1 MQDSKIMK
9 EFNKE
14 SLYMKCD
21 NVITSESLQSE
32 FPISW
37 DSYFM
42 NAAILT
48 SLRSSDLNTRVGAIL
63 VSPENKIIGA
73 GYNGIPRGLNKSN
86 FPTTRDGEYHLTK
99 YAYTVHAEAN
109 ALCNSTVYDLRGSKL
124 YCTLFPCCECVKL
137 LLQKGISEI
146 VYLSDIHHDDPIYV
160 ASRKLLKD
168 ASISVR
174 RYQDRILFL
183 NC

>member
-1 MQDSKIMK
+1 MK
-9 EFNKE
+9 DNIDYSNLF
-14 SLYMKCD
+14 MK
-21 NVITSESLQSE
+21 SENLTVSDILKQE
-32 FPISW
+32 NPIEW
-37 DSYFM
+37 DVYFM

-48 SLRSSDLNTRVGAIL
+48 SLRSSDINTKVGAIL
-63 VSPENKIIGA
+63 VSQENKIIGA

-86 FPTTRDGEYHLTK
+86 FPTTRNGEYHLTK

-124 YCTLFPCCECVKL
+124 FCTLFPCCECVKL

-146 VYLSDIHHDDPIYV
+146 IYLSDIHHDDPIYI
-160 ASRKLLKD
+160 ASRKLLKE
-168 ASISVR
+168 AGINVR

-183 NC
+183 NS